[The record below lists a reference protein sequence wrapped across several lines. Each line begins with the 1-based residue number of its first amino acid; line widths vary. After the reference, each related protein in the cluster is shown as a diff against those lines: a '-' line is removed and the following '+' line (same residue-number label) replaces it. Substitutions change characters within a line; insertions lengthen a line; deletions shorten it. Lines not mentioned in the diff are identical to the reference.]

1 MTFKFNNTAVPFL
14 PGRVRLNYMR
24 TTHFSR
30 NPKIATFMKEYEFIR
45 EFGEGVD
52 RMYRELEEGG
62 WPKPIFRQDD
72 FMLRA
77 SLVANQSGSETSPDV
92 PNDPN
97 PIQMDLNGQIL
108 SIIESNPSV
117 SRRELADRL
126 GISERRTRDILK
138 EMQDTGRLKPKDST
152 RGIWIIVK
160 E

>member
-1 MTFKFNNTAVPFL
+1 
-14 PGRVRLNYMR
+14 
-24 TTHFSR
+24 
-30 NPKIATFMKEYEFIR
+30 MKEYEFIR

-62 WPKPIFRQDD
+62 WPNPVFKQDD

-77 SLVANQSGSETSPDV
+77 SLVANQSGSETSPG
-92 PNDPN
+92 DPN
-97 PIQMDLNGQIL
+97 SIQMNLTGQIL
-108 SIIESNPSV
+108 SIIESNPSI
-117 SRRELADRL
+117 SRRELAERL

>member
-1 MTFKFNNTAVPFL
+1 
-14 PGRVRLNYMR
+14 
-24 TTHFSR
+24 
-30 NPKIATFMKEYEFIR
+30 MKEYEFIR

-117 SRRELADRL
+117 SRRELAERL

-138 EMQDTGRLKPKDST
+138 EMQEGQKSDEERYS
-152 RGIWIIVK
+152 RIC
-160 E
+160 

>member
-1 MTFKFNNTAVPFL
+1 MTFKFNNTAVPVL
-14 PGRVRLNYMR
+14 PGRVRLNNMR

-30 NPKIATFMKEYEFIR
+30 NPKIAAFMKEYEFIC

-117 SRRELADRL
+117 SRR
-126 GISERRTRDILK
+126 TR
-138 EMQDTGRLKPKDST
+138 
-152 RGIWIIVK
+152 
-160 E
+160 

>member
-1 MTFKFNNTAVPFL
+1 
-14 PGRVRLNYMR
+14 
-24 TTHFSR
+24 
-30 NPKIATFMKEYEFIR
+30 MKEYEFIR

-52 RMYRELEEGG
+52 RMYRELAEGG
-62 WPKPIFRQDD
+62 WPNPVFKQDD

-77 SLVANQSGSETSPDV
+77 SLVANQFGSETSPDV

-97 PIQMDLNGQIL
+97 LIQMDLTGQIL
-108 SIIESNPSV
+108 SIIESNPLV
-117 SRRELADRL
+117 SRRELAERI

-138 EMQDTGRLKPKDST
+138 EMQDAGRLKPKDST